1 MTYPTRKQTNI
12 LRLKHREG
20 LWLRRIKFLRA
31 HRHLWENHRI
41 KRKQGENPEWG
52 SW

>member
-1 MTYPTRKQTNI
+1 MKYQTRKQINL

-20 LWLRRIKFLRA
+20 MWLRRIKFWKARA
-31 HRHLWENHRI
+31 HLFQNHRI
-41 KRKQGENPEWG
+41 KRKQIENPEWG